1 MNCKGDCKD
10 IEKTVTLDLFCK
22 TKCVHCRSVTKR
34 SRNIV
39 LSVNNLRFRLLH
51 IFQNQ
56 NMRICEEKWMKPM
69 PVYFSKE
76 NTMMAFA
83 SKV

>member
-56 NMRICEEKWMKPM
+56 NTEDIRREVDEANACILLKREYHDGLC
-69 PVYFSKE
+69 F
-76 NTMMAFA
+76 
-83 SKV
+83 